1 MGGEGLGNFITWS
14 AVRPSNVVTP
24 PLNSKVIIWDCSCI
38 LCYLQRWDKR
48 QQIATPSVWHIPRL
62 KAMTPKGYW
71 VTGVKIPSSDAI
83 ISWSESQ
90 HYLELPRLYHSHP
103 SAVKL
108 RTRTCF
114 TGRAYLYSG
123 TCFNS
128 LASRGYEC
136 EYAFASRVCDI
147 SCAAD
152 HVMKFPRP
160 SPSIFC
166 ILQVIKHWR
175 CRRPGNEATNTWS
188 GHTYACSTQG
198 MMWICIPS
206 THHTVLV

>member
-1 MGGEGLGNFITWS
+1 MILLFVVAWRRGSREKGSCEGVRRMWEERGGCG
-14 AVRPSNVVTP
+14 
-24 PLNSKVIIWDCSCI
+24 
-38 LCYLQRWDKR
+38 
-48 QQIATPSVWHIPRL
+48 
-62 KAMTPKGYW
+62 
-71 VTGVKIPSSDAI
+71 GVKVPSCDAI

-90 HYLELPRLYHSHP
+90 RYLELPRLYHSHP

-108 RTRTCF
+108 RTRICF

-128 LASRGYEC
+128 LASCGYEC

-175 CRRPGNEATNTWS
+175 RRRRPGNEATNTWS
-188 GHTYACSTQG
+188 GHTYACGMQG

-206 THHTVLV
+206 THHTVLCVTIWRTDFYCIGFQE